1 MLAYCYREGEKPVL
15 KEKEQPIMKEGT
27 GAVLRMKACS
37 ICGTDIRTWRFGS
50 SKIQQGRT
58 LGHEIVGQIEA
69 VSEKWKKEFPVGS
82 VVSMAPAIGCG
93 QCYCCRDG
101 HTNMCDHL
109 KTIGFEYDGGFAE
122 YMAVPDAAFE
132 RGNVYLLPETEND
145 TIYTISEPL
154 ACVINAQ
161 SYLDIKEGE
170 DILIIGSGIIGCMH
184 AALALHKKAGRVMV
198 ADMIDSR
205 IEQVKVN
212 LPQIIGINSS
222 KENLKER
229 VRELTGG
236 KGADVVIVAC
246 SVGKVQEEGME
257 LLAKRG
263 RISLFG
269 GLPGESKG
277 FLDSNLIH
285 YKEISVYG
293 VHASTP
299 EQNKKAMSYIRDGI
313 INAGAFISAVYPL
326 KDIDSAFRESD
337 KGELMKTIITMN

>member
-15 KEKEQPIMKEGT
+15 KEKEKPIMEEGI
-27 GAVLRMKACS
+27 GAILRMKACS

-50 SKIQQGRT
+50 AKIRSGRT

-69 VSEKWKKEFPVGS
+69 VSEKWEKSFPAGS
-82 VVSMAPAIGCG
+82 MVSMAPAIGCG
-93 QCYCCRDG
+93 QCYSCRDG
-101 HTNMCDHL
+101 HTNMCDDL
-109 KTIGFEYDGGFAE
+109 NTIGFEYDGGFAE
-122 YMAVPDAAFE
+122 YMAVPECAFE
-132 RGNVYLLPETEND
+132 RGNVYLLPESKD
-145 TIYTISEPL
+145 YMIYTVSEPL

-161 SYLDIKEGE
+161 SYLDIKDGE

-184 AALALHKKAGRVMV
+184 AALALHKRAGRVMV
-198 ADMIDSR
+198 ADVIDSR

-212 LPQIIGINSS
+212 LPQIIGINSA
-222 KENLKER
+222 KESLKKR
-229 VRELTGG
+229 VLELTGG
-236 KGADVVIVAC
+236 KGADVVVVAC

-277 FLDSNLIH
+277 YLDSNLIH

-299 EQNKKAMSYIRDGI
+299 EQNKKAMGYIRDGI
-313 INAGAFISAVYPL
+313 INARSFISAVYPL
-326 KDIDSAFRESD
+326 KDIDRAFRESD